1 MTKLYILHIYYTDD
15 LYKDTYG
22 YRTDIFNSKEKAS
35 VFAVKQLMK
44 KILERCM
51 DKGKFSAS
59 LFLEREIIDY
69 GDKYEKFFDKSDEQ
83 LDKLKNELLDMYIQ
97 DMYDELYEDDE
108 YTASIGCHD
117 YEVTI
122 TEIDSDKVEHDRLL
136 IYEHWH

>member
-97 DMYDELYEDDE
+97 DMYDELYED
-108 YTASIGCHD
+108 
-117 YEVTI
+117 
-122 TEIDSDKVEHDRLL
+122 LL
-136 IYEHWH
+136 HGMLRNREEKKKQEELNKKISNMGGILMPSKND